1 MVPPQTAKA
10 QIWVDGDALPREVRA
25 ILVRASERRGVQI
38 HFAANRIPHG
48 LSSRMITTYTVPVSD
63 DAADDLIAERCGPGD
78 LVVTADIP
86 LAARAIEKQAL
97 VLQPRGRYLDEES
110 IAESLSF
117 RDFSEQLRSAG
128 IETGGP
134 RPMAGKDVTAFANA
148 LDRWLTKAGY

>member
-1 MVPPQTAKA
+1 MATRADKP

-38 HFAANRIPHG
+38 RFAANRIPHG
-48 LSSRMITTYTVPVSD
+48 LSSRLITTYVVPVAD
-63 DAADDLIAERCGPGD
+63 DAADDLIAERCRSGD

-86 LAARAIEKQAL
+86 LAARAIEKKAL

-110 IAESLSF
+110 IAESLSY

-148 LDRWLTKAGY
+148 LDRWLTRAGY